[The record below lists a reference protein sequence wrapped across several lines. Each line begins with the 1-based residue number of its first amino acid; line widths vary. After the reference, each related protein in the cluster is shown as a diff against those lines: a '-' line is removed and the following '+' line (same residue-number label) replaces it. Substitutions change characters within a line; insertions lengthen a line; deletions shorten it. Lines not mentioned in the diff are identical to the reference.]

1 MFTIDIIDT
10 FNILYELEG
19 FVMQSIST
27 SFVTEERK
35 RALTLRE
42 IAPKWAKR
50 LEEKNKLP
58 FPLSLTW
65 LKWYYELDHPSKC
78 VVGEAN
84 SYSPLYQKECKE
96 CDTLGWRFGS
106 SFLLRSSLQ
115 LQENIDAFVKHWNKK
130 HRI

>member
-1 MFTIDIIDT
+1 
-10 FNILYELEG
+10 
-19 FVMQSIST
+19 MQSIST

-65 LKWYYELDHPSKC
+65 LKWFYELDHPSKC

-84 SYSPLYQKECKE
+84 GYSPFYQKECKE
-96 CDTLGWRFGS
+96 CDTLGWQFGG
-106 SFLLRSSLQ
+106 SFLLRSSLH
-115 LQENIDAFVKHWNKK
+115 LQYNIDAFVKHWNKK

>member
-1 MFTIDIIDT
+1 
-10 FNILYELEG
+10 
-19 FVMQSIST
+19 MQSIST

-35 RALTLRE
+35 RALLTLRE

-50 LEEKNKLP
+50 LEERNKLP

-84 SYSPLYQKECKE
+84 SYSSFYQKECKE

-130 HRI
+130 HRL